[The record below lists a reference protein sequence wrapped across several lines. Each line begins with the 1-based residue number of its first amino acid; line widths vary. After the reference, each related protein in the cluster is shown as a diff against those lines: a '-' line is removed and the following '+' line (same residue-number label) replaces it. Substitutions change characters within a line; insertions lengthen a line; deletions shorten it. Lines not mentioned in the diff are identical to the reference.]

1 MEQYTKFKANKVL
14 KKKKKKELFLSVP
27 PSFNHCNGRQ
37 KDEFDG
43 LQKENL

>member
-1 MEQYTKFKANKVL
+1 MEQYTKFKANSFE
-14 KKKKKKELFLSVP
+14 KKKELFLSVP